1 MESPPLLESK
11 YLGGDA
17 RRTADTRGRAEEHT
31 KQRNIRA
38 ENPETLQQRLT
49 RTKGSRVIIFP
60 ESCRQEERQELFPA
74 TACRTPPAGAGF
86 DDPSCEA
93 GTRPVGGRLPG
104 QGGSAA
110 NHGRVLLGGKASLPN
125 LDCMQAGAISPS
137 LLGTPESS
145 FRALYPLIQRCS
157 IRPVRPMA
165 MQGIWDGMGA
175 LRALLGISPQHKAR
189 SSDMAASGPAR
200 PPSVPAAWWGHPF
213 GGQRK
218 SGRQFP
224 CIGAACVAEELA
236 PG

>member
-1 MESPPLLESK
+1 M
-11 YLGGDA
+11 
-17 RRTADTRGRAEEHT
+17 
-31 KQRNIRA
+31 RNIRA

-86 DDPSCEA
+86 NDPSCEA

-125 LDCMQAGAISPS
+125 LDCMQTGAIPS
-137 LLGTPESS
+137 LWGPPPESS
-145 FRALYPLIQRCS
+145 FSGVRSGPFDPWRCK
-157 IRPVRPMA
+157 
-165 MQGIWDGMGA
+165 GIWDGMGA